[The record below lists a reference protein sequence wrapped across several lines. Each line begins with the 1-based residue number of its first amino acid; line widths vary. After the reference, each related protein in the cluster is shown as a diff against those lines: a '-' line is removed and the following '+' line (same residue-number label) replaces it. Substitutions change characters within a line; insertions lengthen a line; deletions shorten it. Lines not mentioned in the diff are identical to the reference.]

1 MITFFPVVD
10 SIGKGHLEREACPE
24 PTGDFPIV
32 LTWDYNIFVMGPSEI
47 KDFVR
52 LAKEK
57 NIDQINLRINNKG
70 VINAR
75 IDHGTVYRERLDAFG
90 PDFDP
95 LKVLVE
101 EGHRVGIK
109 VGVHFDLFE
118 SSYDQF
124 FITHPEFTPQSQ
136 KDTVI
141 YNAFP
146 SYAHLEV
153 RNYMLGRAKDLAA
166 YAIDQMFFCTK
177 SSHTPQNMTEV
188 PRNTYAAYNL
198 PVVEKYKKVYGVD
211 ILTSTPDREKVA
223 KIHGDFI
230 IEFLKE
236 AKKILNGYGISSL
249 AGATLSGYLSIPT
262 QSIPLFQFKVYQV
275 SEAKCTIYSE

>member
-1 MITFFPVVD
+1 MKTHRYLRSFFISLMGFFMIPFFPVVD
-10 SIGKGHLEREACPE
+10 VIGSGDSER
-24 PTGDFPIV
+24 GSYSQNKDNFPIV
-32 LTWDYNIFVMGPSEI
+32 LTWDYNIYVMGPSEI

-75 IDHGTVYRERLDAFG
+75 IDHGTVYTERLNAFG

-101 EGHRVGIK
+101 EGHQVGIN

-124 FITHPEFTPQSQ
+124 FIKHPEFTPQAQ

-146 SYAHLEV
+146 SYVHREV
-153 RNYMLGRAKDLAA
+153 RNYMLGRVKDLAA
-166 YAIDQMFFCTK
+166 YGVDQVFFCTK

-198 PVVEKYKKVYGVD
+198 PV
-211 ILTSTPDREKVA
+211 
-223 KIHGDFI
+223 
-230 IEFLKE
+230 
-236 AKKILNGYGISSL
+236 
-249 AGATLSGYLSIPT
+249 
-262 QSIPLFQFKVYQV
+262 
-275 SEAKCTIYSE
+275 